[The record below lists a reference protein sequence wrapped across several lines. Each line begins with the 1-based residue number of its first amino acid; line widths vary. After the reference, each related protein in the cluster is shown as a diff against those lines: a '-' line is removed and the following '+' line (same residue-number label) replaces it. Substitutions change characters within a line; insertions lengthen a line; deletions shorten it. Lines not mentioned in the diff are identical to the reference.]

1 MQNCFN
7 LGKIVNTHGIKGEV
21 KIYPYSDNLEKFK
34 TYSYL
39 IVGDKRID
47 VQTVRVHKNM
57 VLVKF
62 EGYDDANA
70 VQPLLNQMVF
80 LERDQIETE
89 EDEGHYIVDLIGCK
103 IVDQTGNEIGLL
115 KDVIQNRSQ
124 DLYEIVRRD
133 NGKVFYLPVVDEFVL
148 AIDVVNKVIN
158 VHIIE
163 GIME

>member
-34 TYSYL
+34 TYTYL

-62 EGYDDANA
+62 EGYEDANA
-70 VQPLLNQMVF
+70 VQPLLNQLVF
-80 LERDQIETE
+80 LERDQVEDE
-89 EDEGHYIVDLIGCK
+89 EDGHYIVDLIGCQ
-103 IVDQTGNEIGLL
+103 IVDQMGNEIGVL

-148 AIDVVNKVIN
+148 AIDLVNKVIK